1 MPIPKIVRQSAFNL
15 AREDLAL
22 FLEENEDVLFAIF
35 REEMQ
40 KLDDQLPEE
49 GVYIDINMTGVG
61 NMLLKAVLSTLKRF
75 LRETPAT
82 PDRRTVIRVQG
93 K

>member
-1 MPIPKIVRQSAFNL
+1 MPVPKLVRERAFNL
-15 AREDLAL
+15 ARQDLAL
-22 FLEENEDVLFAIF
+22 FLEDHEDDLLIIF

-49 GVYIDINMTGVG
+49 DVYIDLDMVGIG
-61 NMLLKAVLSTLKRF
+61 NMLLKAVLRTLNRF
-75 LRETPAT
+75 LREDQASS
-82 PDRRTVIRVQG
+82 DRAAVIRIQG